1 LLIAAAARLIQPW
14 SMIVWLF
21 RLLLLRRMWQIFRGT
36 NNRRSTRQQPY
47 QQPYPRR

>member
-1 LLIAAAARLIQPW
+1 MLVAAAGCLVQHRR
-14 SMIVWLF
+14 MIVWLF

-36 NNRRSTRQQPY
+36 NNRSTRRQPY